1 MCVILF
7 SLISKTQKAL
17 WWGHGSEELD
27 AEMNRK
33 PKRCPRFCVERV
45 VVSTT
50 CVYPSDIPNMGVS
63 ENSVPLNPMVLLI
76 IIPIKWLFHWEYTL
90 FSDKPISLWYHHFF
104 QEKNRPGRLEV
115 WIPLRPLRR
124 AQGRTSVARRSPR
137 EGGGSGGSEAASD
150 KGGLVY
156 AEPAKIRSLNY
167 TCMYLDENIG
177 KGLWI
182 DSLVNRLWTD
192 DFWTVSGG
200 NWYPTKT
207 QDSYVLTDAND

>member
-1 MCVILF
+1 MDQRNWMQKWTESPQDVRGFVWKESSCQPHVYIHQI
-7 SLISKTQKAL
+7 SLIY
-17 WWGHGSEELD
+17 HHY
-27 AEMNRK
+27 
-33 PKRCPRFCVERV
+33 
-45 VVSTT
+45 TT
-50 CVYPSDIPNMGVS
+50 
-63 ENSVPLNPMVLLI
+63 
-76 IIPIKWLFHWEYTL
+76 F
-90 FSDKPISLWYHHFF
+90 ISLWYHHFF
-104 QEKNRPGRLEV
+104 QEKKRPGRLEV

-124 AQGRTSVARRSPR
+124 AQGWTSVARRSPR
-137 EGGGSGGSEAASD
+137 GGGSGGSEAASD

-167 TCMYLDENIG
+167 TCIYLDENIG